1 MTTASLK
8 IDCNLSNEHFEDI
21 IDTAGLVIGYWAD
34 FASIE
39 TVSEDSDELIYRI
52 KEQDGAE
59 FVLTK
64 ADIQASLRGIIEG
77 TFETSPSLQQEL
89 AAFCLDKDQGDL
101 DAESVDTLIQ
111 FACFQE
117 LVYA

>member
-1 MTTASLK
+1 MTTANLK
-8 IDCNLSNEHFEDI
+8 IDCTLDNEHFEDI
-21 IDTAGLVIGYWAD
+21 METAGLIIGYWAD
-34 FASIE
+34 FASVEFID
-39 TVSEDSDELIYRI
+39 EDSEELIYRI

-64 ADIQASLRGIIEG
+64 ADIEASLRDIIEG
-77 TFETSPSLQQEL
+77 NFETSLTLQQEF

-101 DAESVDTLIQ
+101 DAGSVDTLIQ

-117 LVYA
+117 LIYA

>member
-1 MTTASLK
+1 MTTANLK
-8 IDCNLSNEHFEDI
+8 VDCTLSNEHFEDI
-21 IDTAGLVIGYWAD
+21 LDNAGLVIGYWAD

-39 TVSEDSDELIYRI
+39 TVSEDSDDLIYRI
-52 KEQDGAE
+52 QEQDGQE

-64 ADIQASLRGIIEG
+64 ADIEATLRDIIEG
-77 TFETSPSLQQEL
+77 TFETSLSLQQEF
-89 AAFCLDKDQGDL
+89 AGFCLDKDQGDL

-117 LVYA
+117 VIYG

>member
-1 MTTASLK
+1 MTTANLK
-8 IDCNLSNEHFEDI
+8 VDCTLNNEHFEDI
-21 IDTAGLVIGYWAD
+21 MDTAGLVIGYWAD

-39 TVSEDSDELIYRI
+39 TISEDSDELIYRI
-52 KEQDGAE
+52 KEQDGQE

-64 ADIQASLRGIIEG
+64 TDIEASLRDIIEG
-77 TFETSPSLQQEL
+77 NFETSSSLQQEF
-89 AAFCLDKDQGDL
+89 AGFCLDKDQGDL

>member
-1 MTTASLK
+1 MTTANLK
-8 IDCNLSNEHFEDI
+8 INCTLNNEHFEDI
-21 IDTAGLVIGYWAD
+21 VDTAGLIIGHWAD
-34 FASIE
+34 SASIE

-52 KEQDGAE
+52 KDRDGDE
-59 FVLTK
+59 FVLTRT
-64 ADIQASLRGIIEG
+64 DIEATLRDIIEG
-77 TFETSPSLQQEL
+77 NFETSSSLQQEF

>member
-1 MTTASLK
+1 MTTANLK
-8 IDCNLSNEHFEDI
+8 INCTLNNEHFEDI
-21 IDTAGLVIGYWAD
+21 VDTAGLIIGYWAD
-34 FASIE
+34 SASIE
-39 TVSEDSDELIYRI
+39 TVSEDSDELIYRVR
-52 KEQDGAE
+52 EQDGAE

-64 ADIQASLRGIIEG
+64 ADIEASLRDIIEG
-77 TFETSPSLQQEL
+77 NFETSSTLQQEF